1 MKTEEKVDGTN
12 ISSIFLS
19 CQFSFYCLRSSI
31 HSFIRVRM
39 TYLDFLF
46 LFIPFFLLLH
56 NLLIRSPVLKNVLVG
71 AASYIVGAKFH
82 SRRAIKKQ
90 EKSSSRQQQKLYER
104 YVQDVSALQLQNSQ
118 VQEYIQQST
127 VQQLT
132 EEFLTADT
140 NNDRRVSRLEF
151 EKYKKQ
157 YLEKHP
163 DADPGMFPR
172 FEDFDPDHNG
182 MVTLKEH
189 EDYYRQQGMVA

>member
-1 MKTEEKVDGTN
+1 MEW
-12 ISSIFLS
+12 ISCLFRFFCLVNFRSIVFT
-19 CQFSFYCLRSSI
+19 RR
-31 HSFIRVRM
+31 FIRVRWLIE
-39 TYLDFLF
+39 TLFPSVLSLF
-46 LFIPFFLLLH
+46 LFFPQF
-56 NLLIRSPVLKNVLVG
+56 RSPVLKNVLVS

-82 SRRAIKKQ
+82 SRRAVKKQ

-118 VQEYIQQST
+118 LQEYIQQST